1 MEEFRKIEKSFG
13 LLSIYLTP
21 SQQKSIIQSLLLRL
35 NMSNFMKRKF
45 CSIEKLIIFYYKAK
59 QIWLKDKKNDLFWC

>member
-1 MEEFRKIEKSFG
+1 MEESRKIEKSFG
-13 LLSIYLTP
+13 LLNIYLTP

-35 NMSNFMKRKF
+35 NMPNFMKRKF
-45 CSIEKLIIFYYKAK
+45 CRIEKLIISSYKVN